1 MTSQLSP
8 SRFSRLVMAA
18 TLGASVLLAGCAT
31 QTAVDASNY
40 GQRSED
46 VVAVDETI
54 EREVGR
60 ALERADGRLGD
71 ARIRPHSF
79 NGVVLLVGQVPS
91 EELREMAEDVIADLR
106 GVNEVHNEL
115 TVSARLPNTQRLTDT
130 WLTSN
135 VISQLATN
143 DRIDSSKLKVTT
155 ENASVYIMGIV
166 SREEA
171 DRIVSVASSVGGVQ
185 RIVKVFEYIDD

>member
-1 MTSQLSP
+1 MSLPLP
-8 SRFSRLVMAA
+8 SSRISRLLMAVA
-18 TLGASVLLAGCAT
+18 LGATVLLAGCAT
-31 QTAVDASNY
+31 DTRVDSSNY

-46 VVAVDETI
+46 VAAVDETI

-91 EELREMAEDVIADLR
+91 EELRQMAEEVTADLR
-106 GVNEVHNEL
+106 GVNNVYNEL
-115 TVSARLPNTQRLTDT
+115 TVAARLPSTQRLTDT

-135 VISQLATN
+135 VISRLATN
-143 DRIDSSKLKVTT
+143 DSIDSSKLKVTT
-155 ENASVYIMGIV
+155 ENASVYIMGMV
-166 SREEA
+166 TRDEA
-171 DRIVSVASSVGGVQ
+171 DRIVNAASNVAGVQ
-185 RIVKVFEYIDD
+185 RIVKVFEYID